1 LRKLEDLSELRGLR
15 KDIWRIAVVLEKLAG
30 IEGKDSNDRQIPWP
44 ESEREITE
52 VQGCKEKEKQREERL
67 DREEEEEEIGRQE
80 EEKNEIEGINE
91 GGSSF
96 TPVMYSVST

>member
-1 LRKLEDLSELRGLR
+1 MV
-15 KDIWRIAVVLEKLAG
+15 ILEKLAG

-44 ESEREITE
+44 ESEGEITE
-52 VQGCKEKEKQREERL
+52 VQGCKEKGKQREERL

-80 EEKNEIEGINE
+80 EEKNEMEGIKE

-96 TPVMYSVST
+96 TLVMYSVSTWAL